1 VGVAG
6 LAGFVWWNLHDRNP
20 GSEFTLSASPT
31 LSVPAR
37 LRAGFGRRVI
47 NPDMSKPVW
56 VAGFAHNR
64 AATKIHDDLKAV
76 AAVIDD
82 GEHRIGIV
90 ALDAIGFFHDE
101 VLAVRRSVPSSARL
115 DYVIV
120 ASTHNHSAPDLMGI
134 WGPSDFRSGIDAR
147 LPPRRRGRR
156 GRGADGRRGGDHAR
170 SGLVR
175 RSAARPRR
183 GWWPTRATRRCST
196 RRCG

>member
-1 VGVAG
+1 MRVLRWVGLVFLVGVVA

-20 GSEFTLSASPT
+20 GSEFNVVVRPT
-31 LSVPAR
+31 PSVPAR

-64 AATKIHDDLKAV
+64 AATRIHDDLKAV
-76 AAVIDD
+76 AVVLDD
-82 GEHRIGIV
+82 GQHRIGLV

-101 VLAVRRSVPSSARL
+101 VLAVRRSLPSSARL

-134 WGPSDFRSGIDAR
+134 WGPSDFVSGIDPAY
-147 LPPRRRGRR
+147 RRTVVA
-156 GRGADGRRGGDHAR
+156 GAAGALMDAVEA
-170 SGLVR
+170 LTP
-175 RSAARPRR
+175 AAV
-183 GWWPTRATRRCST
+183 A
-196 RRCG
+196 